1 MGNNFYINT
10 KEVNESI
17 VAMDKVKTELI
28 CKSKQ
33 LDLLSCDILGTGYMQ
48 IQNVLD
54 RIKTEIVQ
62 ETKQIENLCSTL
74 GIIVKMYIQ
83 ADQINLSLADWA
95 SNKGEDVVTE
105 DSTDE
110 MSYEEYLQY
119 REENAIDENTKK
131 VYEMY
136 KDKIKIKDGD
146 YQDTA
151 HYNDFWNHI
160 KYDKDADADN
170 VRGVGCTY
178 FHEVGHLVD
187 DKSDFFGNTSTDGSY
202 DFYDKLSEDL
212 DNYIDDIMETNG
224 YTNREDAYK
233 DLNEWLSM
241 DGNMKN
247 GISDIVCGLTD
258 GEACGAWAHSS
269 DYYNDKSICN
279 EAFAHFFE
287 AGMSDDPTKLEYI
300 KEVFPSAYDE
310 YQRMLE
316 DELS

>member
-1 MGNNFYINT
+1 MENNFYINT
-10 KEVNESI
+10 IEINKSI
-17 VAMDKVKTELI
+17 IAMDKVKTELVH
-28 CKSKQ
+28 KSKQ
-33 LDLLSCDILGTGYMQ
+33 LDLLSCDTLGMGYMQ
-48 IQNVLD
+48 IQNALNG
-54 RIKTEIVQ
+54 IKAEIVQ
-62 ETKQIENLCSTL
+62 ETKNLENLRNAL
-74 GIIVKMYIQ
+74 ENIVKLYIQ
-83 ADQINLSLADWA
+83 ADRVSFSFIDKVEQTS
-95 SNKGEDVVTE
+95 KEDE
-105 DSTDE
+105 DSMDE

-119 REENAIDENTKK
+119 REENAVDENTKK
-131 VYEMY
+131 LYEMY
-136 KDKIKIKDGD
+136 KDKIKIKDDD
-146 YQDTA
+146 YQDVA
-151 HYNDFWNHI
+151 HYNVFWNHI
-160 KYDKDADADN
+160 KYDKDADAGN
-170 VRGVGCTY
+170 ERGVGCTY

-233 DLNEWLSM
+233 DLNEWLLM

-258 GEACGAWAHSS
+258 GDASGAWAHSS
-269 DYYNDKSICN
+269 DYYDDKSICR

-310 YQRMLE
+310 YQKMLE
-316 DELS
+316 DELN